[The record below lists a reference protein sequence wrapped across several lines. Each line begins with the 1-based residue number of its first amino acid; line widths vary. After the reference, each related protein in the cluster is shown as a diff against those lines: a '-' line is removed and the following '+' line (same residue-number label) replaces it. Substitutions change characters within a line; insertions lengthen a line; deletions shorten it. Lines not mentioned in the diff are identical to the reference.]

1 VQFALGQEVWLT
13 NPRSH
18 RRKVAVDSVSGI
30 GGQQKFHGA
39 TIPESWFKI
48 DVREALMLEVPLI
61 FPNEVAEQD
70 KVKDAVGSNAIWDQK
85 YMKCAS

>member
-1 VQFALGQEVWLT
+1 VQFALGQEVWLV

-18 RRKVAVDSVSGI
+18 RQKVVVGTVSSI

-48 DVREALMLEVPLI
+48 DVREALMPEVPLM
-61 FPNEVAEQD
+61 FLNEVAE
-70 KVKDAVGSNAIWDQK
+70 
-85 YMKCAS
+85 

>member
-1 VQFALGQEVWLT
+1 V

-18 RRKVAVDSVSGI
+18 RQKVVVGTVSSI

-48 DVREALMLEVPLI
+48 DVREALMPEVPLM
-61 FPNEVAEQD
+61 FLNEVAE
-70 KVKDAVGSNAIWDQK
+70 
-85 YMKCAS
+85 